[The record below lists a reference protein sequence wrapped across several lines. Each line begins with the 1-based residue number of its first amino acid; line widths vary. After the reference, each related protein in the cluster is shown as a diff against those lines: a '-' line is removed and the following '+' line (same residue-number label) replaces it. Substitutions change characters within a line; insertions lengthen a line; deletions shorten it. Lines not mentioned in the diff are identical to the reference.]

1 MVVQK
6 PQVGQL
12 VCSKAGRDKDR
23 PYLVVKTIDDFFV
36 YVVDGEVRKLDR
48 PKRKNVKHLHVTRKI
63 APEIASRLNSGEAV
77 TNAEI
82 RQAISQLLAE
92 QEE

>member
-1 MVVQK
+1 MK
-6 PQVGQL
+6 PEVGQL

-36 YVVDGEVRKLDR
+36 YVVDGDIRRLDR
-48 PKRKNVKHLHVTRKI
+48 PKRKNVKHLHVTKKV
-63 APEIASRLNSGEAV
+63 APEIASRLNAGEAV

-82 RQAISQLLAE
+82 RQAISRLWAE